1 MNLSTILSIA
11 GAIIVSVGGAG
22 VIICTVVKFCADM
35 IANRLEA
42 RYEQRLSKELEAYK
56 SNLESKTYISN
67 ARFDAEFSL
76 YRDLSK
82 AFLLMIK
89 GVDLIISSGVS
100 RTPADPEER
109 RELNFNHYAE
119 ANNALV
125 NAQDILFENA
135 AFISE
140 EIYNAYDE
148 LLQIGRQQVSVFE
161 TSLEYAD
168 KPSPLYDEFR
178 VQHTDHQTTRDLI
191 QKFHAL
197 NTQIRKYLS
206 TLSVR

>member
-197 NTQIRKYLS
+197 NTQIRKHLS

>member
-89 GVDLIISSGVS
+89 QVNLIIPPGIYYSPS
-100 RTPADPEER
+100 DPDER
-109 RELNFNHYAE
+109 RELDLNHYEKASE
-119 ANNALV
+119 AVV

-135 AFISE
+135 VFIPQ
-140 EIYNAYDE
+140 EIYDCYEE
-148 LLQIGRQQVSVFE
+148 LLQIGKNQLYIFE
-161 TSLEYAD
+161 DSLRYAD
-168 KPSPLYDEFR
+168 KTGPGSEEFR
-178 VQHTDHQTTRDLI
+178 VQPKDHQQSRDLNR
-191 QKFHAL
+191 KFHEL